1 MIVEVCSSSLK
12 GVKNAS
18 FAGANRIELC
28 SALELGGITPSKG
41 LLEEAVN
48 LKLLDIHPLIRPR
61 AGHFTFTKEE
71 IKIIEKDIV
80 FANEVGCKGVVI
92 GALTPE
98 FKIDIP

>member
-48 LKLLDIHPLIRPR
+48 LKLLDIHPITTPLHPTSFAKTISFSIILISSFVKVKWPARGR
-61 AGHFTFTKEE
+61 ING
-71 IKIIEKDIV
+71 
-80 FANEVGCKGVVI
+80 
-92 GALTPE
+92 
-98 FKIDIP
+98 